1 MKSPDR
7 LRNESGQV
15 QQGQPNFSKCQTPR
29 CFRTLRALASG
40 PLMREEVDRVSG
52 SSNGPEVV
60 ATLIRAG
67 WRIECERLDRI
78 DRDGRPCKPGR
89 YTLQNSQREMA
100 ALFAQRGLEKTP

>member
-7 LRNESGQV
+7 LSNESGQV
-15 QQGQPNFSKCQTPR
+15 QQAQPNLNKCQTPR
-29 CFRTLRALASG
+29 YFRALRALALG
-40 PLMREEVDRVSG
+40 PLMREELDRVSG

-60 ATLIRAG
+60 AALTRAG

-89 YTLQNSQREMA
+89 YTLQNNQREVA
-100 ALFAQRGLEKTP
+100 ALFARRGLENTL

>member
-7 LRNESGQV
+7 LSNESGHL
-15 QQGQPNFSKCQTPR
+15 QQAQPNLHKCQTPR
-29 CFRTLRALASG
+29 YFRALRALAAGS
-40 PLMREEVDRVSG
+40 LMREELDRVSG

-60 ATLIRAG
+60 AALIRAG

-89 YTLQNSQREMA
+89 YTLQNNQRDMA
-100 ALFAQRGLEKTP
+100 AHFAQRGLEKTS

>member
-1 MKSPDR
+1 MKSPDH
-7 LRNESGQV
+7 LSNESGQV
-15 QQGQPNFSKCQTPR
+15 QQAQPNLNKCQTPR

-52 SSNGPEVV
+52 SSNGPEVI

-89 YTLQNSQREMA
+89 CTLQDNQREMA

>member
-29 CFRTLRALASG
+29 YFRTLRDLAVG
-40 PLMREEVDRVSG
+40 PLMREELDRVSG

-60 ATLIRAG
+60 AALIRAG
-67 WRIECERLDRI
+67 WHIECERLDRI

-89 YTLQNSQREMA
+89 YTLQDNQRGMA